1 VYVAVLRAVAC
12 LTIGYQEVEGNI
24 DTVEKRILTTVNQL
38 QTVEDALAGWAP
50 NNAEEKQGIELYKA

>member
-1 VYVAVLRAVAC
+1 
-12 LTIGYQEVEGNI
+12 VEGNI

-38 QTVEDALAGWAP
+38 QTVEEALTGWAH